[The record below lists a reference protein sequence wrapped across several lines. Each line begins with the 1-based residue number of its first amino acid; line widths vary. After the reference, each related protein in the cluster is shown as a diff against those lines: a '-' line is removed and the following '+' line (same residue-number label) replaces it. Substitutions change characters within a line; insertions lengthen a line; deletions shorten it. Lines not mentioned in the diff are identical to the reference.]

1 MADFRSLNIEDVQL
15 MVEDSINPEL
25 IGFVN
30 DKIMEAARNG
40 NTTVEGRIRLLDFN
54 FNVIDNE
61 EDKPDRKEISKQA
74 KALKLYYERRGFQVS
89 IFKDS
94 TGEYTEIDIFWDFQ
108 EEQKNRLR

>member
-1 MADFRSLNIEDVQL
+1 MADFRSLNIEDVQM
-15 MVEDSINPEL
+15 MVEESINPEL

-30 DKIMEAARNG
+30 DKIVEAAHNG
-40 NTTVEGRIRLLDFN
+40 NTTVEGRIRLLDYKFDVLEN
-54 FNVIDNE
+54 DE
-61 EDKPDRKEISKQA
+61 LPDRKEITKQA

-108 EEQKNRLR
+108 EEQKKNLRI